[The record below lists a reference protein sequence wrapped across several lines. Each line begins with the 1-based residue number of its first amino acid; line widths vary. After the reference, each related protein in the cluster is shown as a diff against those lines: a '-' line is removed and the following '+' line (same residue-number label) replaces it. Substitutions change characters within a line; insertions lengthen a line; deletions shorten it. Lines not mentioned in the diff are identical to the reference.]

1 MGQEKKKKKASLNEN
16 ISSFD
21 VTSVRL
27 EKGPPARKQAGTEAG
42 NIGPLRKELLARC
55 ATPPGLGAT
64 PLNFQFEN
72 FSP

>member
-1 MGQEKKKKKASLNEN
+1 MGQEKKKKASLNEN

-42 NIGPLRKELLARC
+42 NIGPLRKEHLARC

-64 PLNFQFEN
+64 PLNF
-72 FSP
+72 SI